1 MIIWDSKDFVLAVIG
16 SVGILT
22 TGVVTVYAY
31 LRNRNGNGRY
41 Q

>member
-1 MIIWDSKDFVLAVIG
+1 MIIWSNQDIVLAVIG

-22 TGVVTVYAY
+22 TVVVPVYAY